1 MANSIDININFKG
14 DNNPEKPENENQ
26 VESKPSKA
34 QEKLDTEALKSKTES
49 EARAKTD
56 SKTKTQQSA
65 LDKYVSGKAAN
76 TKELLTELDSSKV
89 KISKELRA
97 LMSKGALYVQ
107 KGVGFKG
114 KSFQTIEEN
123 RNKPNQNKRR
133 MNERVAKALESLLKE
148 RENALA
154 QLAASTE
161 TVQAPTTEQVQT
173 PVVTEQ
179 IFEDTEAG
187 ESERDKRAKA
197 IRKGKDLANTKR
209 LSKSVEASE
218 KQNKEIQQFNELAR
232 QHKQSIAQEIPSQ
245 VKPLS
250 FVPTQVNALSFLHD
264 LIFNT
269 EKESTSQTQQS
280 TIEETPVV
288 EAESPITE
296 QAQTETLKPK
306 SRSKKTKADLSS
318 FPETSVANAQTKAQV
333 KGEDYFDPKAIEKA
347 NQEASEY
354 KSRLT
359 VIRMQPDQFL
369 QMAEKLGSEGAAD
382 ISPEKTKTVAGV
394 LERGEKFSS
403 LPHLGFE
410 IDQKTGKAKVTGHE
424 GRHRAMALKN
434 LGATSM
440 PVVLRGPIRWD
451 QQSDQKSFDR
461 VKKWPSSL
469 LGETEGEIPFPVSDP
484 LKTVDAQTSASES
497 IANALEKPE
506 PIAKEVEQAVQPVVE
521 AKDNLFNYTQESP
534 GQPAEPVVATKTKD
548 AKKKLKDAIVT
559 NVEQAAQ
566 SAAESI
572 NKAMSGGGGKK
583 PPKTPKAPP
592 TGDDGEGDDGED
604 AYNQFMQGFI
614 SEQEY
619 YRVLV
624 AQVENLERSFESKL
638 FTAKESTLPS
648 SLQRTFEA
656 GRRIKDFEDTQKL
669 VDEKVASATRSAK
682 SFRTNLENP
691 SNTLEARIKDY
702 IDKVSESE
710 NIDQEKL
717 GLLRQVLRR
726 VQTVREKTQQSY
738 SEIAESIRT
747 EIPESAIRGFAQG
760 KIDRDIEELE
770 MQQKDEDRTVKQF
783 QREFKSFVTKKYK
796 ELANVEAFEAAKTY
810 VETNRGKLNKR
821 DLDAMAKIA
830 YDKKFEEF
838 MASASFESELSPEE
852 IMAAYQEGQGT
863 FKPEAFRPKNAPKN
877 FYGKPEREPQPLN
890 IAFDPFAGKGG
901 KGGGGG
907 GTNPPIGFGPDGE
920 EIPPSRANI
929 GLLSQNAG
937 IDIQAIKNFKIAEA
951 SINAVGKTLVAAST
965 KSGVRPGQIFGQA
978 SNTASTIGLAGYAA
992 QGAAS
997 MGLASGATGA
1007 AGAVAGPVG
1016 LIVAGV
1022 TLSASYLAE
1031 IADNT
1036 SKNVEA
1042 FSPDLILSDIDN
1054 KLKNLVNNMEIANS
1068 RGASLANYQQSSNL
1082 LSRQLYNLGVDLF
1095 DQAGPLIQILVDSL
1109 SIIVML
1115 LRMLTIFGT
1124 LIFKLMYAFVEPL
1137 AKGVQTIAKG
1147 MSTLLDWLLGRS
1159 TQLPDYEEEFMKN
1172 DPRK

>member
-34 QEKLDTEALKSKTES
+34 QEKLDTEALKSKTKS
-49 EARAKTD
+49 EPK
-56 SKTKTQQSA
+56 SKTASKPKADPEQSA
-65 LDKYVSGKAAN
+65 LDKYISGKAAN

-133 MNERVAKALESLLKE
+133 MNERVTKALESLLKE

-161 TVQAPTTEQVQT
+161 AVQAPV
-173 PVVTEQ
+173 
-179 IFEDTEAG
+179 A
-187 ESERDKRAKA
+187 
-197 IRKGKDLANTKR
+197 
-209 LSKSVEASE
+209 
-218 KQNKEIQQFNELAR
+218 
-232 QHKQSIAQEIPSQ
+232 
-245 VKPLS
+245 
-250 FVPTQVNALSFLHD
+250 
-264 LIFNT
+264 
-269 EKESTSQTQQS
+269 
-280 TIEETPVV
+280 ETPVV
-288 EAESPITE
+288 EPEVV
-296 QAQTETLKPK
+296 ETPK
-306 SRSKKTKADLSS
+306 AAKEPQSKKQPSYKIAGSKKAKELFAKAVDLVSKETGVDLDLSS
-318 FPETSVANAQTKAQV
+318 YSISTANKFEEDLGLEGVMGFLDVTAKELKLLDVGGSNKFAGKVTERDFLNTAVHELIHVLQTQTEAFKNELFQEIPHAVRPNEIHARRAGSYIVGKYLLEQGKISKEAFDKFHKPEHLLPETAINEYEQMY
-333 KGEDYFDPKAIEKA
+333 KGKEDQYYKEGEQRYEESAIE
-347 NQEASEY
+347 
-354 KSRLT
+354 
-359 VIRMQPDQFL
+359 
-369 QMAEKLGSEGAAD
+369 
-382 ISPEKTKTVAGV
+382 
-394 LERGEKFSS
+394 
-403 LPHLGFE
+403 
-410 IDQKTGKAKVTGHE
+410 
-424 GRHRAMALKN
+424 
-434 LGATSM
+434 
-440 PVVLRGPIRWD
+440 
-451 QQSDQKSFDR
+451 
-461 VKKWPSSL
+461 
-469 LGETEGEIPFPVSDP
+469 
-484 LKTVDAQTSASES
+484 S
-497 IANALEKPE
+497 ITNALEKPE

-592 TGDDGEGDDGED
+592 TGDDGEGDDGDGYGDSMEGTPD
-604 AYNQFMQGFI
+604 
-614 SEQEY
+614 SEY
-619 YRVLV
+619 DRILK
-624 AQVENLERSFESKL
+624 AQVENLQRSFSSKL
-638 FTAKESTLPS
+638 FGEKESTFPS
-648 SLQRTFEA
+648 SLQRIFEA
-656 GRRIKDFEDTQKL
+656 GRRTKDFEDIQKL
-669 VDEKVASATRSAK
+669 IDKEVAAQTSMLKAFETSNQNTA
-682 SFRTNLENP
+682 NL
-691 SNTLEARIKDY
+691 LEAKIKNY
-702 IDKVSESE
+702 IDRESTIE
-710 NIDQEKL
+710 KDSGKSIDKEKL
-717 GLLRQVLRR
+717 EWLYARLEEVRS
-726 VQTVREKTQQSY
+726 VREKTQQEY
-738 SEIAESIRT
+738 NAIEASIGT
-747 EIPESAIRGFAQG
+747 QLSESATRGFAQG
-760 KIDRDIEELE
+760 KVDRDMEEIQ
-770 MQQKDEDRTVKQF
+770 MQQKDEDKAVKQY

-796 ELANVEAFEAAKTY
+796 ELANIEAFDAAKTY
-810 VETNRGKLNKR
+810 VQTNMGKLPKNH
-821 DLDAMAKIA
+821 LDAMAKIA

-838 MASASFESELSPEE
+838 MASVSFESELSPEE

-877 FYGKPEREPQPLN
+877 FYGKPEKETQPLS

-907 GTNPPIGFGPDGE
+907 GTNPPMGFGPDGE

-929 GLLSQNAG
+929 GLLSQSAG

-965 KSGVRPGQIFGQA
+965 KGGVRPGQIFGQA

-1042 FSPDLILSDIDN
+1042 FSPELIMTR
-1054 KLKNLVNNMEIANS
+1054 VNNTLQNLSNNIDIANRS
-1068 RGASLANYQQSSNL
+1068 GQGLANYQQSSNL
-1082 LSRQLYNLGVDLF
+1082 LSRQLYNLGVEIF
-1095 DQAGPLIQILVDSL
+1095 DRVGPFIQIVIDALT
-1109 SIIVML
+1109 IVVVL
-1115 LRMLTIFGT
+1115 LRIVGVFTT
-1124 LIFKLMYAFVEPL
+1124 LIYKAMYGFLEPL
-1137 AKGVQTIAKG
+1137 AEYSSRIAKS
-1147 MSTLLDWLLGRS
+1147 MTTLLDWLLGRA
-1159 TQLPDYEEEFMKN
+1159 TKLPDFEQEFMKN